1 MATELLPFS
10 LKKNSKN
17 VTFKATRYQ
26 RILTLFIYF
35 VHHFWNPSSEEGTI
49 GDTRVQ
55 CEVSSLLNPS
65 LRAYKIGVWGVI
77 GNVLAPSGSYTSHS
91 SVRSVKVFIY
101 LSCPVIF
108 SAHDVLLKLQYF
120 VATDAIP
127 TLKELSVV

>member
-1 MATELLPFS
+1 MATELLAFS
-10 LKKNSKN
+10 FKKNSKN
-17 VTFKATRYQ
+17 VTFKAMRY
-26 RILTLFIYF
+26 RKHLLFIYF

-65 LRAYKIGVWGVI
+65 LKAHKIGVCGVI
-77 GNVLAPSGSYTSHS
+77 GNVLASSGSFTSHS
-91 SVRSVKVFIY
+91 SLKVFIY
-101 LSCPVIF
+101 LPCPVIL

>member
-77 GNVLAPSGSYTSHS
+77 GNVLAPIIYVPLKCQISES
-91 SVRSVKVFIY
+91 IY
-101 LSCPVIF
+101 LPFLSCN
-108 SAHDVLLKLQYF
+108 L
-120 VATDAIP
+120 
-127 TLKELSVV
+127 